1 MSILLCTIIIIFALI
16 IILMFLKGAEDGR
29 GDYFDDIITAENVS
43 LDRQLISSITLD
55 ELQVESALCT
65 LDTFVCYLHVPKS
78 IQDQFAYLLPNSDG
92 TTSSE
97 DALDTILV
105 EFWRDEGTY
114 HYVYLFEDDTVDVS
128 KQLSCDELNT
138 LVEKKGDYLKAQKY
152 KKKRASRISVGS
164 SFFVL
169 IENSSIRNIL
179 CIVFLYIRRHFSLY
193 SCRLRHERQ
202 LY

>member
-16 IILMFLKGAEDGR
+16 IILMFLKGAEDCR
-29 GDYFDDIITAENVS
+29 GDYYDDIITVENDS
-43 LDRQLISSITLD
+43 LDRHLISNITLD

-114 HYVYLFEDDTVDVS
+114 HYIYLFEDDTVDVS

-138 LVEKKGDYLKAQKY
+138 LVEKKRRLFEDSKIRQKGLPTFLWG
-152 KKKRASRISVGS
+152 ALSLFLV
-164 SFFVL
+164 
-169 IENSSIRNIL
+169 ENSSIRYLL
-179 CIVFLYIRRHFSLY
+179 CVVFFYICSDFSHY
-193 SCRLRHERQ
+193 SCRLSHKRQ
-202 LY
+202 IY

>member
-29 GDYFDDIITAENVS
+29 GDHFDDIITAENVS

-92 TTSSE
+92 STSSE

-138 LVEKKGDYLKAQKY
+138 LVEKK
-152 KKKRASRISVGS
+152 
-164 SFFVL
+164 
-169 IENSSIRNIL
+169 
-179 CIVFLYIRRHFSLY
+179 RRLFESTKI
-193 SCRLRHERQ
+193 
-202 LY
+202 